1 MNVAEQRANN
11 RSALASLA
19 CLGAAD
25 QAREFHVVSSV
36 RTGTDRVW
44 LCGRVAVCVCLHNI
58 NIYLLYIQG
67 RNINIMYSLHGSGN
81 LNYLLYF

>member
-36 RTGTDRVW
+36 RTGRQGVALW
-44 LCGRVAVCVCLHNI
+44 PCGCLCLSA
-58 NIYLLYIQG
+58 
-67 RNINIMYSLHGSGN
+67 
-81 LNYLLYF
+81 